1 MTQDGPLHW
10 RRRFQVSAQ
19 DLADLRR
26 GWTDVG
32 RQVWESGTRAGRDI
46 KARTELEL
54 EALGRAHERQ
64 VEQAQRA
71 GDRVK
76 EAVGEGLRRGERAV
90 RQFTAVAVPAVTSAA
105 RAQTRMAQVQEAQ
118 RVRAADTGARLVTM
132 PPHRSCG
139 KAPWAIQGPVVSTR
153 SFARA
158 TGRNAAYSG
167 RNPRSQE
174 NLPWRRVCKSTFR
187 TRLGSGNGGTE
198 AWTCSSTQGGG
209 FRRERVH

>member
-26 GWTDVG
+26 GWVDVG

-76 EAVGEGLRRGERAV
+76 EAVREGLRRGERAV

-105 RAQTRMAQVQEAQ
+105 RAQTRMARVQESQ

-132 PPHRSCG
+132 PP
-139 KAPWAIQGPVVSTR
+139 APFLRQGAVGDPGPDR
-153 SFARA
+153 L
-158 TGRNAAYSG
+158 Y
-167 RNPRSQE
+167 E
-174 NLPWRRVCKSTFR
+174 EFR
-187 TRLGSGNGGTE
+187 TGDGPQRRILGPQSAFSREFAVAPSVQEHVQDTLGLWKQRNGRV
-198 AWTCSSTQGGG
+198 TCSSTQGG
-209 FRRERVH
+209 RISA